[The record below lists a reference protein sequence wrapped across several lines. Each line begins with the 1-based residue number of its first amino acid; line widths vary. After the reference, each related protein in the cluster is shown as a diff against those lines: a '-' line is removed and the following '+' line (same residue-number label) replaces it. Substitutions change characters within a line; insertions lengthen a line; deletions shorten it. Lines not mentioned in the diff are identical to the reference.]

1 MVTYRIDRIN
11 KEFLRSISELL
22 RTRIKNE
29 VAREAILTGVSVSRD
44 MGYAKVFYTLLNE
57 SKKSEVQEALE
68 SAVGLL
74 RSILG
79 KEMRLRSIP
88 ELHFFYDES
97 EAKARMMDEL
107 LNRVMSG
114 SAANEKDA
122 KPGA

>member
-22 RTRIKNE
+22 RSRIKNE
-29 VAREAILTGVSVSRD
+29 AVREAILTDVNVSRD
-44 MGYAKVFYTLLNE
+44 LGHAKVFYTLLDE
-57 SKKSEVQEALE
+57 SRKKDVQEALE
-68 SAVGLL
+68 SAAGLM

-107 LNRVMSG
+107 LNRVMSLD
-114 SAANEKDA
+114 AAKEKDI
-122 KPGA
+122 KPEA